1 MNSKQR
7 RLNRSVKLLLKIE
20 QFQGYSYRQIRI
32 ILKKGAKMLKKDF
45 GYITRF
51 QFGILQLT
59 ILVDNLEV
67 MH

>member
-51 QFGILQLT
+51 
-59 ILVDNLEV
+59 
-67 MH
+67 